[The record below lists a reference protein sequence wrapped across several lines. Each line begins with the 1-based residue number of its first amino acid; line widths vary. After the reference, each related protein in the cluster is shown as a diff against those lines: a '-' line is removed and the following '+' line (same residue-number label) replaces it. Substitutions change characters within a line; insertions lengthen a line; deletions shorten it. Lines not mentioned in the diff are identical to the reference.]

1 MSRLTNRDFL
11 RIKALTAKHKTAA
24 EISQEVG
31 FSEKTVKQARAV
43 SSYYDYQKRYC
54 WPKRKRYDNRN
65 IIMTPVKPER
75 PRKDKVVVL
84 KPRQTTV
91 LPQSGNEWK
100 KVAIAFMA
108 ITTAILVAFVAV
120 ETLIILYFWSNYVV

>member
-1 MSRLTNRDFL
+1 MSRLTKMDFFK
-11 RIKALTAKHKTAA
+11 IKALTAKHKTAA

-31 FSEKTVKQARAV
+31 FSEKTVKQVRAV

-54 WPKRKRYDNRN
+54 WPKRKKYDNRK

-75 PRKDKVVVL
+75 PCKDKVVVF
-84 KPRQTTV
+84 KPRQTKV
-91 LPQSGNEWK
+91 LPQVSNEWK
-100 KVAIAFMA
+100 KVAITFMA
-108 ITTAILVAFVAV
+108 ITTTILVAFVAV